1 MAQLKVK
8 QISDFV
14 SAVTAVHNGA
24 VGTDTTTAIAA
35 AKSQAISQ
43 AVVNGDIAYDVKN
56 AASTALVSAESK
68 DVVRAAT
75 ASTATATVA
84 SNLSTELVAR
94 ADADTALDG
103 KITTEKG
110 RIDAILSASNANY
123 DTFAEVVALINS
135 IDTTN
140 DAEFGGYV
148 TSNNAALSTE
158 LVARADGD
166 TAAISTASADA
177 TSKANAA
184 QSAAIASAES
194 KDVVRAATASTA
206 TATVASNLSTELVV
220 RADADT
226 ALQSQIN
233 ALAGVNSEEEIA
245 TYVTAASFA
254 TVNTFDLNGGHVA
267 VFVNGLQIHEAVAA
281 GDGWK
286 SGDGQNFTVQS
297 LGYVLEAG
305 DHIIVTG
312 KIV

>member
-94 ADADTALDG
+94 ADADTAL
-103 KITTEKG
+103 
-110 RIDAILSASNANY
+110 
-123 DTFAEVVALINS
+123 
-135 IDTTN
+135 
-140 DAEFGGYV
+140 
-148 TSNNAALSTE
+148 
-158 LVARADGD
+158 
-166 TAAISTASADA
+166 
-177 TSKANAA
+177 
-184 QSAAIASAES
+184 
-194 KDVVRAATASTA
+194 
-206 TATVASNLSTELVV
+206 
-220 RADADT
+220 
-226 ALQSQIN
+226 QSQIN